1 MANMMKMLKKAAS
14 MQEELMKKQSDLAAR
29 TLDFTSGGG
38 AVTVTVAGDGSVKR
52 VKIDPKAVD
61 PKDVELLEDMVL
73 AAVEGAQ
80 KAAKELTAREMS
92 ALAQDMGLPGIP
104 GLGM

>member
-14 MQEELMKKQSDLAAR
+14 MQEELMKVQGQLAEK
-29 TLDFTSGGG
+29 TVDFSSGGG
-38 AVTVTVAGDGSVKR
+38 MVTATVSGDGSVKR
-52 VKIDPKAVD
+52 VRIDPKVVN
-61 PKDVELLEDMVL
+61 PGDVELLEDMVL

-80 KAAKELTAREMS
+80 KAAREMTS
-92 ALAQDMGLPGIP
+92 AEMSKLASEMGLPGLP